1 MRHLLLPF
9 FIAALDIIGV
19 GAAFFSALFLRFD
32 GNVPAEYFLP
42 TIAQLPVFILIVI
55 GVHCV
60 ARLYTRVW
68 RYAGS
73 AEGISVLLAIIAD
86 ASLWVGFSFFT
97 RAYLPRSIYVMAALV
112 LLFWVGGVRFAL
124 RIYAY
129 IVSSP
134 SYLQRMK
141 NRRSSKVLIWGAGD
155 AGAMLV
161 REIFNH
167 PGNRKIIG
175 IIDDDPAKKN
185 SSFLGIKILGGRKD
199 LQRII
204 DEYEVAEIFIAM
216 PSVKGK
222 AMREIVNICRK
233 TGIVIKTLPGVYD
246 LLDGMVV
253 NQLRPVEVEDLLGRP
268 PVRLEAEE
276 VKAYLQDKV
285 LLVTGAGGS
294 IGSEICRQVAK
305 MQPKKLLLLGK
316 GENSIYEINNELQAK
331 FPEMKKVPIIADV
344 RDRERIREVLRLF
357 QPQVIFHAAA
367 HKHVPLMEYQPIEA
381 VRNNI
386 LGTRVMA
393 EEANRIG
400 VEKFVMISTDKAV
413 NPTNVMGCTKRIAEM
428 FIQSMNAV
436 STKTKYA
443 AVRFGNVLGSR
454 GSVIPLFK
462 KQIAAGGPVTV
473 TDPEMKRYFMTIPE
487 ASQLVL
493 QAGGMAKGGEVFV
506 LDMGEP
512 VKILDLAKD
521 LISLSGFVPD
531 EDIKIEFSG
540 LRPGEKLF
548 EELLSAEDGTD
559 ATSHE
564 KIFTARIKEVDN
576 AELTKKI
583 TVLAAQTDEQEII
596 QELQRIVPT
605 YHPNHHLQ

>member
-19 GAAFFSALFLRFD
+19 GAAFFSALLLRFD

-161 REIFNH
+161 REIFKH

-222 AMREIVNICRK
+222 
-233 TGIVIKTLPGVYD
+233 
-246 LLDGMVV
+246 
-253 NQLRPVEVEDLLGRP
+253 
-268 PVRLEAEE
+268 
-276 VKAYLQDKV
+276 
-285 LLVTGAGGS
+285 
-294 IGSEICRQVAK
+294 
-305 MQPKKLLLLGK
+305 
-316 GENSIYEINNELQAK
+316 GECIIN
-331 FPEMKKVPIIADV
+331 
-344 RDRERIREVLRLF
+344 
-357 QPQVIFHAAA
+357 
-367 HKHVPLMEYQPIEA
+367 
-381 VRNNI
+381 
-386 LGTRVMA
+386 
-393 EEANRIG
+393 
-400 VEKFVMISTDKAV
+400 
-413 NPTNVMGCTKRIAEM
+413 C
-428 FIQSMNAV
+428 V
-436 STKTKYA
+436 S
-443 AVRFGNVLGSR
+443 
-454 GSVIPLFK
+454 
-462 KQIAAGGPVTV
+462 
-473 TDPEMKRYFMTIPE
+473 
-487 ASQLVL
+487 
-493 QAGGMAKGGEVFV
+493 
-506 LDMGEP
+506 
-512 VKILDLAKD
+512 
-521 LISLSGFVPD
+521 
-531 EDIKIEFSG
+531 
-540 LRPGEKLF
+540 
-548 EELLSAEDGTD
+548 
-559 ATSHE
+559 
-564 KIFTARIKEVDN
+564 
-576 AELTKKI
+576 ELTA
-583 TVLAAQTDEQEII
+583 V
-596 QELQRIVPT
+596 
-605 YHPNHHLQ
+605 